1 MTESLK
7 FSTPEWKG
15 EFRVV
20 EVKGGHAVKGAI
32 LIRPTLLT
40 PFFAVRTFKGEGSH
54 QRATT
59 YATRLVEAIETLEE
73 GDEQ

>member
-1 MTESLK
+1 M
-7 FSTPEWKG
+7 
-15 EFRVV
+15 
-20 EVKGGHAVKGAI
+20 
-32 LIRPTLLT
+32 IRPMLLT